1 MASPK
6 CPPKQK
12 TPHDV
17 TRVALKLFDP
27 KSLPGHR
34 TMTSNVYA
42 LPRRFKTLAAS
53 SPFDQLTDQL
63 VMEQAKAG
71 TLNPAI
77 VEALLAAVRQP
88 ARECGR

>member
-6 CPPKQK
+6 WPPKQK

-17 TRVALKLFDP
+17 TRVALKLFAP

-42 LPRRFKTLAAS
+42 LPRRFKAPTVS
-53 SPFDQLTDQL
+53 NPFDQLTDAIVL
-63 VMEQAKAG
+63 AQAAAG
-71 TLNPAI
+71 TLDPA
-77 VEALLAAVRQP
+77 VES
-88 ARECGR
+88 G